1 MIGDSGR
8 HMQCSVLC
16 LLINTGIL
24 YVTEAVFLLCQRWNI
39 HNSSPFPVFHSIF
52 SILLCFIFIVILSN
66 WPAYTIWCGA
76 SMHWIDSRAQ
86 NYASDY
92 ELKLQSTCF
101 KFCLL
106 YHLPPIWI
114 NDFIKYGFYFCLFIP
129 LPALVRTGKRF
140 EKAWSPHYLR
150 LLQNWKFVAFIFYWQ
165 TQFNESNKERIIY
178 L

>member
-1 MIGDSGR
+1 
-8 HMQCSVLC
+8 MQCTVFIDKHRDIIRDWSRVFVMSKVKYPQFLS
-16 LLINTGIL
+16 ISSFSFNIL
-24 YVTEAVFLLCQRWNI
+24 N
-39 HNSSPFPVFHSIF
+39 
-52 SILLCFIFIVILSN
+52 FIMFYSFVILSN

-114 NDFIKYGFYFCLFIP
+114 NDFIEYGFYFCLFIP